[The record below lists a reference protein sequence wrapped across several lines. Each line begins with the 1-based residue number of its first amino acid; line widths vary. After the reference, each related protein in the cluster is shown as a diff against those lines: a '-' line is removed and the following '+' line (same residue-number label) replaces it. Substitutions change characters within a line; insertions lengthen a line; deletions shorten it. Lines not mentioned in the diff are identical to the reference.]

1 MKDRRCV
8 VIGGGAVAERKVE
21 GLVAVGAN
29 VTVIAP
35 GITDGLKQLLKQGAI
50 RHVAREYQAGD
61 RAGYDLVF
69 VATDDSEVNALVSN
83 EARSLHIWVNS
94 ADDPDHCDFIL
105 PAVIRRGNLAVAVA
119 TDGMSPA
126 VTRAIREELDQY
138 FTADYASFVQIAG
151 EVRREL
157 REKSVSPGGER
168 MESGVEGG
176 LPSLDQRGK
185 TGAGERAS
193 TANFRSK
200 IMRTGKVYL
209 VGAGPGDPG
218 LITVRG
224 LQLLHNAQVIVYD
237 QLVSPALLEEASAC
251 GHQDLCRQAGG
262 STLHRSGRNQPC
274 THRPRAPRQ

>member
-1 MKDRRCV
+1 MGYYPIFLEMKDRRCV

-35 GITDGLKQLLKQGAI
+35 GITDGLKELLKQGAI

-69 VATDDSEVNALVSN
+69 VATDDSEVNAVVSN

-105 PAVIRRGNLAVAVA
+105 PAVIRRGNLAVAVS

-126 VTRAIREELDQY
+126 VTRVIREELDQY

-157 REKSVSPGGER
+157 REKSVSPG
-168 MESGVEGG
+168 
-176 LPSLDQRGK
+176 
-185 TGAGERAS
+185 
-193 TANFRSK
+193 
-200 IMRTGKVYL
+200 
-209 VGAGPGDPG
+209 
-218 LITVRG
+218 
-224 LQLLHNAQVIVYD
+224 
-237 QLVSPALLEEASAC
+237 ASAWNRALK
-251 GHQDLCRQAGG
+251 GDFRRLIKEGKPVQAKELLLQILGA
-262 STLHRSGRNQPC
+262 RS
-274 THRPRAPRQ
+274 

>member
-1 MKDRRCV
+1 M

-35 GITDGLKQLLKQGAI
+35 GVTDGLKELLKQGAI

-69 VATDDSEVNALVSN
+69 VATDDSEVNAVVSD
-83 EARSLHIWVNS
+83 EARSLHIWVNF

-105 PAVIRRGNLAVAVA
+105 PAVIRRGNLAVAVS

-126 VTRAIREELDQY
+126 VTRVIREELDQY

-157 REKSVSPGGER
+157 REKSVSPG
-168 MESGVEGG
+168 
-176 LPSLDQRGK
+176 
-185 TGAGERAS
+185 
-193 TANFRSK
+193 
-200 IMRTGKVYL
+200 
-209 VGAGPGDPG
+209 
-218 LITVRG
+218 
-224 LQLLHNAQVIVYD
+224 
-237 QLVSPALLEEASAC
+237 ASAWNRALK
-251 GHQDLCRQAGG
+251 GDFRRLIKEGKPVQAKELLLQILGA
-262 STLHRSGRNQPC
+262 RS
-274 THRPRAPRQ
+274 